1 MHATQLLDTYL
12 KRHCQGIHKT
22 RMKGLI
28 TATKALLTG
37 KKLSVTGLGRA
48 IRTEAKTK
56 HNIKRADR
64 LVGSAALHQDRPL
77 LYCALAKLLI
87 GAQRRPVILIDW
99 SDLSA
104 DREFHLLR
112 ASMPVAGR
120 SLTLYEESHHQRASG
135 HPRVHKQFLK
145 RLSTLLPLHSHPI
158 IVTDAGFRTP
168 WFRAVQEMG
177 WDFVGRVGGHT
188 MVSAKGEEDW
198 VRVEQVFKSATTRG
212 RYLGHIDL
220 VRNNPLTCHAYL
232 IRKKK
237 QGRIKK
243 TVFGQRCEMKHSEKN
258 AHRERTPWLIVT
270 SLDNM
275 YANTQQVLN
284 LYKTRMQIE
293 EGFRDIKN
301 SRWGLSFNEARCT
314 TTYRYEN
321 LLLVAHL
328 ATLAVWMIGKIA
340 EMKQWHRQ
348 YQANT
353 VKNEKVLSTVF
364 LGLEVIKRGADNFL
378 KQDFRRAISQLRLQ
392 HKETCGYA

>member
-12 KRHCQGIHKT
+12 KKNCQGIHKT
-22 RMKGLI
+22 RMKTLI
-28 TATKALLTG
+28 TATVALMTG
-37 KKLSVTGLGRA
+37 RKLSVTGLGRA
-48 IRTEAKTK
+48 MRTEAKTK

-64 LVGSAALHQDRPL
+64 LVGSAAVNQDRPL
-77 LYCALAKLLI
+77 IYQAMAKLII
-87 GAQRRPVILIDW
+87 GLQRRPVILIDW
-99 SDLSA
+99 SDLGA

-112 ASMPVAGR
+112 ASVPVAGR
-120 SLTLYEESHHQRASG
+120 ALTIYEESHHQRCDG
-135 HPRVHKQFLK
+135 NPRVHQYFLNQ
-145 RLSTLLPLHSHPI
+145 LQTILPRRCHPI

-168 WFRAVQEMG
+168 WFRAVEAMG

-188 MVSAKGEEDW
+188 MLSPSGLEDW
-198 VRVEQVFKSATTRG
+198 VRVEEVFATATNRG
-212 RYLGHIDL
+212 RYLGKIDL
-220 VRNNPLTCHAYL
+220 VRKNPLTCHAYL
-232 IRKKK
+232 LKKKK

-243 TVFGQRCEMKHSEKN
+243 TVFGERCAMKHSEKN

-270 SLDNM
+270 SLATS
-275 YANTQQVLN
+275 YANSQQIIH

-301 SRWGLSFNEARCT
+301 SRWGLAFNEARCT

-340 EMKQWHRQ
+340 ELKQWHRQ

-353 VKNEKVLSTVF
+353 VKTEKVLSTFF
-364 LGLEVIKRGADNFL
+364 LGLEVIKRGADNFM
-378 KQDFRRAISQLRLQ
+378 KNEFIDAIKQLRLQ
-392 HKETCGYA
+392 HKETCGYV

>member
-12 KRHCQGIHKT
+12 KKNCQGIHKT
-22 RMKGLI
+22 RMKTLI
-28 TATKALLTG
+28 TATVALMTG
-37 KKLSVTGLGRA
+37 RKLSVTGLGRA
-48 IRTEAKTK
+48 MRTEAKTK

-64 LVGSAALHQDRPL
+64 LVGSAAVNQDRPL
-77 LYCALAKLLI
+77 IYQAMAKLII
-87 GAQRRPVILIDW
+87 GLQRRPVILIDW

-112 ASMPVAGR
+112 ASVPVAGR
-120 SLTLYEESHHQRASG
+120 ALTIYEESHHQRCDG
-135 HPRVHKQFLK
+135 NPRVHQYFLNQ
-145 RLSTLLPLHSHPI
+145 LQTILPRRCHPI

-168 WFRAVQEMG
+168 WFRAVEAMG

-188 MVSAKGEEDW
+188 MLSPSGLEDW
-198 VRVEQVFKSATTRG
+198 VRVEEVFATATNRG
-212 RYLGHIDL
+212 RYLGKIDL
-220 VRNNPLTCHAYL
+220 VRKNPLTCHAYL
-232 IRKKK
+232 LKKKK

-243 TVFGQRCEMKHSEKN
+243 TVFGERCAMKHSEKN

-270 SLDNM
+270 SLATS
-275 YANTQQVLN
+275 YANSQQIIH

-301 SRWGLSFNEARCT
+301 SRWGLAFNEARCT

-340 EMKQWHRQ
+340 ELKQWHRQ

-353 VKNEKVLSTVF
+353 VKTEKVLSTFF
-364 LGLEVIKRGADNFL
+364 LGLEVIKRGADNFM
-378 KQDFRRAISQLRLQ
+378 KNEFIDAIKQLRLQ
-392 HKETCGYA
+392 HKETCGYV

>member
-1 MHATQLLDTYL
+1 MHATQVLDTYL
-12 KRHCQGIHKT
+12 RKHCQEIHKT
-22 RMKGLI
+22 RMRGLI
-28 TATKALLTG
+28 TATLALMTG

-48 IRTEAKTK
+48 IQTLAKTK

-64 LVGSAALHQDRPL
+64 LVGSATVHQDRPRI
-77 LYCALAKLLI
+77 YQALAKLII
-87 GAQRRPVILIDW
+87 GLQRRPVILIDW

-112 ASMPVAGR
+112 ASLPVAGR
-120 SLTLYEESHHQRASG
+120 ALTLYEESHRQSDDG
-135 HPRVHKQFLK
+135 NPRVHKHFLN
-145 RLSTLLPLHSHPI
+145 RLKTIIPPHCHPI

-168 WFRAVQEMG
+168 WFRAVLTMD
-177 WDFVGRVGGHT
+177 WDFVGRVGGHM
-188 MVSAKGEEDW
+188 MVSAKDEDDW
-198 VRVEQVFKSATTRG
+198 MRVERVFEMATPRG
-212 RYLGHIDL
+212 RYLGEIDL
-220 VRNNPLTCHAYL
+220 VRQEPLRCHAYL
-232 IRKKK
+232 LKKKK

-243 TVFGQRCEMKHSEKN
+243 TVFGQRCAMKHSEKN

-270 SLDNM
+270 SLDNT

-301 SRWGLSFNEARCT
+301 SRWGLSFNEARCS

-321 LLLVAHL
+321 LLLIAHL

-340 EMKQWHRQ
+340 ELKQWHRH

-353 VKNEKVLSTVF
+353 VKTEKVLSTFF
-364 LGLEVIKRGADNFL
+364 LGLEVIKRGLDNFL
-378 KQDFRRAISQLRLQ
+378 KQDFIEAINHLRTQ
-392 HKETCGYA
+392 HKETCGYV

>member
-12 KRHCQGIHKT
+12 KKNCQGIHKT
-22 RMKGLI
+22 RMKTLI
-28 TATKALLTG
+28 TATVALMTG
-37 KKLSVTGLGRA
+37 RKLSVTGLGRA
-48 IRTEAKTK
+48 MRTEAKTK

-64 LVGSAALHQDRPL
+64 LVGSAAVNQDRPL
-77 LYCALAKLLI
+77 IYQAMAKLII
-87 GAQRRPVILIDW
+87 GLQRRPVILIDW

-112 ASMPVAGR
+112 ASVPVAGR
-120 SLTLYEESHHQRASG
+120 ALTIYEESHHQRCDG
-135 HPRVHKQFLK
+135 NPRVHQYFLNQ
-145 RLSTLLPLHSHPI
+145 LQTILPRRCHPI

-168 WFRAVQEMG
+168 WFRAVEAMG

-188 MVSAKGEEDW
+188 MLSPSGLEDW
-198 VRVEQVFKSATTRG
+198 VRVEEVFATATNRG
-212 RYLGHIDL
+212 RYLGKIDL
-220 VRNNPLTCHAYL
+220 VRKNPLTCHAYL
-232 IRKKK
+232 LKKKK

-243 TVFGQRCEMKHSEKN
+243 TVFGERCAMKHSEKN

-270 SLDNM
+270 SLATS
-275 YANTQQVLN
+275 YANSQQIIH

-301 SRWGLSFNEARCT
+301 SRWGLAFNEARCT

-340 EMKQWHRQ
+340 ELKQWHRQ

-353 VKNEKVLSTVF
+353 VKTEKDLSTF
-364 LGLEVIKRGADNFL
+364 FSGLK
-378 KQDFRRAISQLRLQ
+378 S
-392 HKETCGYA
+392 

>member
-1 MHATQLLDTYL
+1 MHATQVLDTYL
-12 KRHCQGIHKT
+12 TQHCQGIHKT
-22 RMKGLI
+22 RMRALI
-28 TATKALLTG
+28 TATMALMAG

-48 IRTEAKTK
+48 MRSQAKPK

-64 LVGSAALHQDRPL
+64 LVGSATLHQDRPL
-77 LYCALAKLLI
+77 IYRAMANLI
-87 GAQRRPVILIDW
+87 IGLQRRPVIVVDW

-112 ASMPVAGR
+112 ASVPVAGR
-120 SLTLYEESHHQRASG
+120 ALTLYEESHRQQDNNN
-135 HPRVHKQFLK
+135 PRIHKRFLK
-145 RLSTLLPLHSHPI
+145 QLNATLPHHCHPI

-168 WFRAVQEMG
+168 WFRAVQAMG

-188 MVSAKGEEDW
+188 MVSPAGLEDW
-198 VRVEQVFKSATTRG
+198 VRVEHVFETATTRG
-212 RYLGHIDL
+212 RYLGPIDI
-220 VRNNPLTCHAYL
+220 VRNQPLTCHAYL
-232 IRKKK
+232 LRKKK

-270 SLDNM
+270 SLDNT
-275 YANTQQVLN
+275 YANTRQIFN

-314 TTYRYEN
+314 TTNRYEN

-328 ATLAVWMIGKIA
+328 ATLAVWLIGKIA
-340 EMKQWHRQ
+340 ELKCWHRH

-353 VKNEKVLSTVF
+353 VKTEKVLSTFF
-364 LGLEVIKRGADNFL
+364 LGLEVIRRGADYFL
-378 KQDFRRAISQLRLQ
+378 KQDFTDAINQLRIQ
-392 HKETCGYA
+392 HKESCGYV

>member
-22 RMKGLI
+22 RMK
-28 TATKALLTG
+28 ALLTATTALMTG
-37 KKLSVTGLGRA
+37 RKLSVTGLGRA
-48 IRTEAKTK
+48 MRTDAKTK

-64 LVGSAALHQDRPL
+64 LVGSAMVHQDRPQIFR
-77 LYCALAKLLI
+77 ALSKLII

-120 SLTLYEESHHQRASG
+120 ALTLYEESHRQRESG

-145 RLSTLLPLHSHPI
+145 RLSTLLPRHSHPI

-168 WFRAVQEMG
+168 WFRAVQAMG
-177 WDFVGRVGGHT
+177 WDFVGRVGGHM

-198 VRVEQVFKSATTRG
+198 VRIEQVFTTATPRG
-212 RYLGHIDL
+212 RYLGQIDL

-237 QGRIKK
+237 QSRIKK
-243 TVFGQRCEMKHSEKN
+243 TVFGKRCVMKHSEKN

-270 SLDNM
+270 SLDNP
-275 YANTQQVLN
+275 YANTQQILN

-293 EGFRDIKN
+293 EGFRDVKN

-328 ATLAVWMIGKIA
+328 ATLAVWLIGKVA
-340 EMKQWHRQ
+340 ELKQWHRH

-353 VKNEKVLSTVF
+353 VKTEKVLSTFF
-364 LGLEVIKRGADNFL
+364 LGLEVIKRGVDNFM
-378 KQDFRRAISQLRLQ
+378 KQDYIGAVKQMRLN
-392 HKETCGYA
+392 HREACGYV

>member
-1 MHATQLLDTYL
+1 MHATHVLDTYL
-12 KRHCQGIHKT
+12 KKHCQAIHKT
-22 RMKGLI
+22 RMK
-28 TATKALLTG
+28 ALMTTTIALMTG

-48 IRTEAKTK
+48 ISTLAKTK

-64 LVGSAALHQDRPL
+64 LVGSATLHQDRPL
-77 LYCALAKLLI
+77 IYRALTKWII
-87 GAQRRPVILIDW
+87 GTQRRPVILIDW

-120 SLTLYEESHHQRASG
+120 ALTLYEESHRQQDNN
-135 HPRVHKQFLK
+135 HPRIHKGFLK
-145 RLSTLLPLHSHPI
+145 KLNAVLPRQCHPI

-168 WFRAVQEMG
+168 WFRAVQAMG

-188 MVSAKGEEDW
+188 MVSARGQEDW
-198 VRVEQVFKSATTRG
+198 LRVERVFEMATPRG
-212 RYLGHIDL
+212 RYLGEIDL
-220 VRNNPLTCHAYL
+220 VRKEPLTCHAYL
-232 IRKKK
+232 LRKKK

-243 TVFGQRCEMKHSEKN
+243 TVFGERCAMKHSEKN

-270 SLDNM
+270 SLDNT
-275 YANTQQVLN
+275 YANTQQILN

-314 TTYRYEN
+314 STYRYEN

-340 EMKQWHRQ
+340 ELKQWHRN

-353 VKNEKVLSTVF
+353 VKTEKVLSTFF
-364 LGLEVIKRGADNFL
+364 LGLEVIKRGLDNFL
-378 KQDFRRAISQLRLQ
+378 KQDFIEAIYHFRIQ
-392 HKETCGYA
+392 HKETCGYV